1 MGYPTGPLLAAL
13 ADRILANLDLIEAR
27 APEWGSPRQN
37 EPPYADTQLLV
48 SLLGVLIFP
57 HEMAPFAL
65 GNLLRNYKPLNRV
78 LKIRYSLHGDNKV
91 ELTDADGEAVLVN
104 PAILTN
110 LPTLLRNSVAHFN
123 VLPIDK
129 GGRFA
134 GIRVWNRADRRI
146 TFVADIDFDEL
157 RLLARHVL
165 HALREQQVDV
175 PLEDPHD
182 PMIEVEEQRHKP
194 MLSELK
200 VPRLNRDIWERLVDG
215 HSGDSAAAKIK
226 MDQLLKKEA
235 DRLLVDL
242 EKTPHLLDE

>member
-13 ADRILANLDLIEAR
+13 ANRILWNLDLIEAQ
-27 APEWGSPRQN
+27 APEWGSSRQN
-37 EPPYADTQLLV
+37 EPPYADTQLLI

-57 HEMAPFAL
+57 HEKAPFAL
-65 GNLLRNYKPLNRV
+65 GSLLRDYEPLDRV
-78 LKIRYSLHGDNKV
+78 LTVRYSLHGEKDV
-91 ELTDADGEAVLVN
+91 ELTDADGETVMVN
-104 PAILTN
+104 PAVLTN
-110 LPTLLRNSVAHFN
+110 LPTLLRNCVAHFN

-165 HALREQQVDV
+165 HALREQRVDV

-182 PMIEVEEQRHKP
+182 PMIEIEEQRHKP
-194 MLSELK
+194 MPPERK

-215 HSGDSAAAKIK
+215 HGGNSAAARIK

-235 DRLLVDL
+235 DRLLIEL
-242 EKTPHLLDE
+242 EKT